1 MVRYIQLSKDISD
14 GELYNKLKSGYVLAN
29 VEKKDG
35 SSSLRLMTGIS
46 DTLGGVINSRVSNE
60 DKGKARKPHW
70 TDGLSEEEKKDIYVR
85 NEKPM
90 FLEDIIRVGNKG
102 VSIYLNKV
110 LRGEKI
116 GDLPNLL
123 YFEKS
128 DLEGDENYQNLLEQ
142 RIDILNFLE
151 GKNELREVVDEDKV
165 KRLMGMLDE
174 GVYFATFRK
183 KSGEPRMMIMT
194 RNSDVIETLTP
205 GGSSIFEI
213 DENDE
218 KGKEQ
223 LLKIYDS
230 GVIPVYDI
238 EKQDKR
244 VFNLNNSIKIDGYPQ
259 LKKLDARQSIAFA
272 ASEITLKELLSGSKL
287 KRKIEATGKDGSELE
302 AHIINLVNTNV
313 PLDEVWTYRLNKL
326 YVAINENLRRE
337 LGAVNSR
344 VANSLKVDRFKNGK
358 VLKITLGDIELYVS
372 PKGVY
377 DKGTSSYQYK
387 TNPGINEKGQDAGKG
402 GIKNQQ
408 ERYVMNKDALG
419 EMKAMLLYYVLE
431 TFKKRVKLPDLVF
444 MNDAFMPKATENRQ
458 SRRPNGNIAGIEPG
472 IKGIKNRRK

>member
-1 MVRYIQLSKDISD
+1 MVRYVRLNKEISNE
-14 GELYNKLKSGYVLAN
+14 ELYNKLKSGYVLAN

-35 SSSLRLMTGIS
+35 SSSLRLITGIS

-60 DKGKARKPHW
+60 DKGKARRPHW
-70 TDGLSEEEKKDIYVR
+70 TDGLSEDDKKDIYVR
-85 NEKPM
+85 NVKPM
-90 FLEDIIRVGNKG
+90 FLQDILRVGNKG

-110 LRGEKI
+110 LRGDSV

-123 YFEKS
+123 YIEKE

-151 GKNELREVVDEDKV
+151 GKSELREVVDEDKV
-165 KRLMGMLDE
+165 KRLIRMLDE

-194 RNSDVIETLTP
+194 RNEDVIETLTP
-205 GGSSIFEI
+205 GGSSVFEI

-218 KGKEQ
+218 RGKEE

-230 GVIPVYDI
+230 GIIPVYDV

-244 VFNLNNSIKIDGYPQ
+244 VFNLNNSIKIEGYPQ
-259 LKKLDARQSIAFA
+259 LKKLDARQSIAYA
-272 ASEITLKELLSGSKL
+272 ASEITLKELLGGSKL
-287 KRKIEATGKDGSELE
+287 KRKIDATGKDGSELE

-337 LGAVNSR
+337 LGSVSGR
-344 VANSLKVDRFKNGK
+344 VANSLKVERFKNGK

-387 TNPGINEKGQDAGKG
+387 TNPGINEKGRDAGRG

-431 TFKKRVKLPDLVF
+431 TFKKRVKLTDLVF
-444 MNDAFMPKATENRQ
+444 MNDVFMSKAPETPQSNRT
-458 SRRPNGNIAGIEPG
+458 GVNIAGIEPG
-472 IKGIKNRRK
+472 IKGIKNKRR